1 MPFPTRSAYVIVI
14 MIMVGNLLLLLL
26 IPIIIVHTKH
36 SVTVT
41 LFAASGALHYSYYYE
56 LKAPWHDHSCL
67 MAIIIAESR
76 QSIADIGRA
85 VATLAA
91 ILLLLLPV
99 VLTLRE
105 LIL

>member
-67 MAIIIAESR
+67 AIIIAESR